1 MKVTGAQQVLD
12 AAMQEAERLRRTL
25 QKRGAGG
32 TQVRSDDEK
41 RIVRATA
48 HAWFNSHRPP
58 VRAVLTDDDLTS
70 LDDEYRSL
78 MVAAGRATLRT
89 KYLDSLKRVKKLLS
103 QLQADQAIALGGTP
117 SEWGPAGTTDNPPQ
131 FAPLISDLRMQAI
144 LRKRWHECVTCVNY
158 GAPLA
163 ATVMVGGILEGLLLA
178 RINQLSDQGPVF
190 RAVSAPK
197 DKKTGSPLKLSEWG
211 LKNYIAVAHEPGWI
225 SRTTKDVGEVV
236 RDYRNYIHP
245 QKELSHG
252 ITLSVDDARMLWEIA
267 KSIVRQLLSP

>member
-1 MKVTGAQQVLD
+1 VTGAQQALD
-12 AAMQEAERLRRTL
+12 AAMQEAERLRKTL

-32 TQVRSDDEK
+32 AQVRSDDEK
-41 RIVRATA
+41 RIVRASA

-58 VRAVLTDDDLTS
+58 VSAVLTDDDLRP
-70 LDDEYRSL
+70 LDDGYRTL

-89 KYLDSLKRVKKLLS
+89 RYLDSLKQVKKLLS
-103 QLQADQAIALGGTP
+103 QLQADHAIALGRTG
-117 SEWGPAGTTDNPPQ
+117 SGQGPAATTNSPPE
-131 FAPLISDLRMQAI
+131 FAPLISDAKMQAI
-144 LRKRWHECVTCVNY
+144 LGKRWQECVTCVNY

-163 ATVMVGGILEGLLLA
+163 ATVMMGGILEGLLLA

-190 RAVSAPK
+190 KALSAPK
-197 DKKTGSPLKLSEWG
+197 DRKTGSPLKLSEWG
-211 LKNYIAVAHEPGWI
+211 LKNYIDVAHELGWI

>member
-1 MKVTGAQQVLD
+1 MTGAQQALD
-12 AAMQEAERLRRTL
+12 AAMQEAERLRKTL

-32 TQVRSDDEK
+32 AQVRSDDEK
-41 RIVRATA
+41 RIVRASA

-58 VRAVLTDDDLTS
+58 VSAVLTDDDLRP
-70 LDDEYRSL
+70 LDDGYRTL

-89 KYLDSLKRVKKLLS
+89 RYLDSLKQVKKLLS
-103 QLQADQAIALGGTP
+103 QLQADHAIALGRTG
-117 SEWGPAGTTDNPPQ
+117 SGQGPAATTNSPPE
-131 FAPLISDLRMQAI
+131 FAPLISDSKMQAI
-144 LRKRWHECVTCVNY
+144 LGKRWQECVTCVNY

-163 ATVMVGGILEGLLLA
+163 ATVMMGGILEGLLLA

-190 RAVSAPK
+190 KALSAPK
-197 DKKTGSPLKLSEWG
+197 DRKTGSPLKLSEWG
-211 LKNYIAVAHEPGWI
+211 LKNYIDVAHELGWI